1 MALELN
7 LFDLCENLL
16 SLYRDLSKNL
26 EADKE
31 ALLHQLDELVENA
44 KIGGPAYVGHRSLS
58 STIIK
63 AIDEQIWFFAIC
75 ASSRSRRDKR

>member
-7 LFDLCENLL
+7 LLDLCEHLFP
-16 SLYRDLSKNL
+16 LYCDLGKNL

-44 KIGGPAYVGHRSLS
+44 KIDGPAYVGHRSLS
-58 STIIK
+58 SAIIK

-75 ASSRSRRDKR
+75 ASSRSRRDRR